1 VLPAGLAR
9 GLPVGLQII
18 GPRLEDRTA
27 VDVAARIAMLT
38 GGYVPHPATDEA
50 DR

>member
-1 VLPAGLAR
+1 VVLPAGLAR

-38 GGYVPHPATDEA
+38 GGYVTPPGY
-50 DR
+50 